1 MYIYIHILFV
11 GNPDTL
17 QLFLLS
23 SSSFPPSVTLDPR
36 DSFHPY
42 STQISPSH
50 THTYPRMLF
59 GSRHLLTSLL
69 SVILCAVSANSFAPR
84 PSFTTTARASSACL
98 HAVASSSSSTM
109 GVSTENL
116 QLLSERGRKALLA
129 LIEHDSSTLAQT
141 HVYGNWPEVGVD
153 DEGKKQLTEQVSSS
167 LVFW

>member
-1 MYIYIHILFV
+1 
-11 GNPDTL
+11 
-17 QLFLLS
+17 
-23 SSSFPPSVTLDPR
+23 
-36 DSFHPY
+36 
-42 STQISPSH
+42 
-50 THTYPRMLF
+50 
-59 GSRHLLTSLL
+59 
-69 SVILCAVSANSFAPR
+69 
-84 PSFTTTARASSACL
+84 
-98 HAVASSSSSTM
+98 M